1 MTLNELVQQYEE
13 STAVFLEAAVLINST
28 NIDKT
33 DHAGWSPRQ
42 IVHHMADSESQSAA
56 RLRRILAEPGTNILG
71 YDESAWS
78 ECPALGYRTFP
89 IENSLAVYKASRAS
103 SLEVLKN
110 LADTDLAKFAIHSE
124 RGNYT
129 LKDWL
134 STYSKHPV
142 DHANQLREALGEP
155 KGSK

>member
-1 MTLNELVQQYEE
+1 MTLTELAQHYEE
-13 STAVFLEAAVLINST
+13 STAVFLDAATLITSA
-28 NIDKT
+28 NIDRA
-33 DHAGWSPRQ
+33 DYAGWSPRQ
-42 IVHHMADSESQSAA
+42 IVHHIADSESQSAA
-56 RLRRILAEPGTNILG
+56 RLRRILAEPGTKILG
-71 YDESAWS
+71 YDENAWS
-78 ECPALGYRTFP
+78 LCPALGYKTFP

-110 LADTDLAKFAIHSE
+110 LADSDLAKFAIHSE

-142 DHANQLREALGEP
+142 DHANQLREVIS
-155 KGSK
+155 KG

>member
-1 MTLNELVQQYEE
+1 MTLSELAQQYEA
-13 STAVFLEAAVLINST
+13 STAVFLEAVTLINTT
-28 NIDKT
+28 NIDEA

-56 RLRRILAEPGTNILG
+56 RLRRILAEPGTTILG
-71 YDESAWS
+71 YNENAWS
-78 ECPALGYRTFP
+78 ECPALGYKTFP
-89 IENSLAVYKASRAS
+89 IENSLALYKASRAAS
-103 SLEVLKN
+103 FEVLKN

-142 DHANQLREALGEP
+142 DHANQLKEAIAHSRGRN
-155 KGSK
+155 

>member
-1 MTLNELVQQYEE
+1 MTLNELAQKYEE
-13 STAVFLEAAVLINST
+13 STAVFLEAVALITST
-28 NIDKT
+28 NIDNT

-78 ECPALGYRTFP
+78 ECAALGYRTFP
-89 IENSLAVYKASRAS
+89 IENSLAVYNASRAS

-124 RGNYT
+124 RGTYT

-142 DHANQLREALGEP
+142 DHANQLREALGETVGT
-155 KGSK
+155 K